1 MFCQQEERGEH
12 LHLQQQ
18 ERGEEEPRWR
28 VEQERGE
35 EGWVGDQAGH
45 TRCTET
51 MTLIKLNWLF

>member
-45 TRCTET
+45 TRY
-51 MTLIKLNWLF
+51 IQSWSYQVH